1 MVDIGNDAVSDI
13 TRHRRDQRDAAR
25 GHVNDL
31 AGIFSPIRQHV
42 TAEKVHRDALVP
54 SAFLGMRSNL

>member
-1 MVDIGNDAVSDI
+1 
-13 TRHRRDQRDAAR
+13 
-25 GHVNDL
+25 L

-42 TAEKVHRDALVP
+42 TAKKVHGDALVP